1 MASKVGQSPM
11 RERTF
16 FDREPLWCG
25 RPVGRQDEQIISVA
39 FGGGKRAVSHA
50 RLICFGA
57 GVRAE
62 EDGDRLFRNTCGIC
76 HTLQPGQNRL
86 GPSLAGIVGRKA
98 GTVAGFDYS
107 EANKNSNVIWDEAQ
121 LDQYLTNPKQ
131 FMPGTKM
138 IYPGMKDAEQRKALI
153 AYLRDTK

>member
-1 MASKVGQSPM
+1 MI
-11 RERTF
+11 RF
-16 FDREPLWCG
+16 F
-25 RPVGRQDEQIISVA
+25 SSHSA
-39 FGGGKRAVSHA
+39 AVTA
-50 RLICFGA
+50 LALTLGLICFGV

-62 EDGDRLFRNTCGIC
+62 EDGDRLFRNGCGIC

-86 GPSLAGIVGRKA
+86 GPSLAGIIGRKA

-107 EANKNSNVIWDEAQ
+107 EANKSSNVVWDEAQ
-121 LDQYLTNPKQ
+121 LDQYLSNPKQ

-153 AYLRDTK
+153 AYLRDPK

>member
-1 MASKVGQSPM
+1 MSL
-11 RERTF
+11 T
-16 FDREPLWCG
+16 
-25 RPVGRQDEQIISVA
+25 
-39 FGGGKRAVSHA
+39 HA
-50 RLICFGA
+50 LICFGA

-62 EDGDRLFRNTCGIC
+62 EDGDLLFRNICGIC

-107 EANKNSNVIWDEAQ
+107 EANKNSNVVWDDAQ
-121 LDQYLTNPKQ
+121 LDQYLSNPKQ

-138 IYPGMKDAEQRKALI
+138 IYPGMKGAEQRKALI
-153 AYLRDTK
+153 AYLRDAK

>member
-1 MASKVGQSPM
+1 MSRFLSSHSGAASALS
-11 RERTF
+11 F
-16 FDREPLWCG
+16 AL
-25 RPVGRQDEQIISVA
+25 A
-39 FGGGKRAVSHA
+39 
-50 RLICFGA
+50 LICFGA

-86 GPSLAGIVGRKA
+86 GPSLAGIIGRKA

-107 EANKNSNVIWDEAQ
+107 EANKNSNVVWDEAQ
-121 LDQYLTNPKQ
+121 LDQYLSNPKQ

-153 AYLRDTK
+153 AYLRDPK

>member
-1 MASKVGQSPM
+1 MRFFSSHTAAVGALAL
-11 RERTF
+11 TT
-16 FDREPLWCG
+16 
-25 RPVGRQDEQIISVA
+25 
-39 FGGGKRAVSHA
+39 VS
-50 RLICFGA
+50 LICFSVRVR
-57 GVRAE
+57 VRAE

-86 GPSLAGIVGRKA
+86 GPSLAGIIGRKA
-98 GTVAGFDYS
+98 GSVTGFDYS
-107 EANKNSNVIWDEAQ
+107 EANKNSNVVWDEVQ

-153 AYLRDTK
+153 AYLRDAK